1 MRFVIALTLV
11 LPVLAP
17 GPAFAQKA
25 VEVPELDLSGGTPAP
40 KKPARKP
47 KPRAAPARK
56 APRAPP
62 PAPAARAPAV
72 QVPAAEAPAPV
83 QAPPLAPTPVEDQAD
98 RARTLEDR
106 VNDLKEKIF
115 RTKTRLMN
123 LQEMVIGGDI
133 AAGARAVLMHHN
145 EMGSA
150 FVLES
155 AAYSLDGNPV
165 YTKVDQQGDLGR
177 RDEFE
182 VFNGRVAPGNH
193 QLAVKY
199 VYRGHGYG
207 IFTYLDGYRFKVQ
220 SSYDFNVE
228 AGKVTNVRVVA
239 FEKGNFTD
247 DLKDRPAVRY
257 DVDVQLDQADK
268 KAPPR

>member
-1 MRFVIALTLV
+1 MRFLIALTLV

-17 GPAFAQKA
+17 APAFAQKS
-25 VEVPELDLSGGTPAP
+25 VEVPELDLSAGTPAP
-40 KKPARKP
+40 KKAARKP

-56 APRAPP
+56 RAPARAQP
-62 PAPAARAPAV
+62 ARAPASAF
-72 QVPAAEAPAPV
+72 QAPAQAPQPAPAPAGQTAEE
-83 QAPPLAPTPVEDQAD
+83 QAEKV
-98 RARTLEDR
+98 RTLEDR

-133 AAGARAVLMHHN
+133 AAGARAVLLHRN

-165 YTKVDQQGDLGR
+165 YAKADQQGDLGR
-177 RDEFE
+177 REEFE

-207 IFTYLDGYRFKVQ
+207 IFDYLDGYRFKVQ
-220 SSYDFNVE
+220 SSYDFNAE
-228 AGKVTNVRVVA
+228 AGKITNVRVVA

-257 DVDVQLDQADK
+257 DLDVKLDQVGK
-268 KAPPR
+268 KAPPQ

>member
-1 MRFVIALTLV
+1 MRFLIALTLV

-17 GPAFAQKA
+17 APAFAQKS
-25 VEVPELDLSGGTPAP
+25 VEVPELDLSAGTPAP
-40 KKPARKP
+40 KKAARKP

-56 APRAPP
+56 RAPARAPP
-62 PAPAARAPAV
+62 ARAPASAF
-72 QVPAAEAPAPV
+72 QAPAPA
-83 QAPPLAPTPVEDQAD
+83 QAPQPAPAPAGQTAEEQAEKV
-98 RARTLEDR
+98 RTLEDR

-133 AAGARAVLMHHN
+133 AAGARAVLLHRN

-165 YTKVDQQGDLGR
+165 YAKVDRQGDLGR

-207 IFTYLDGYRFKVQ
+207 VFNYLDEYRFKVQ
-220 SSYDFNVE
+220 SSYDFNAE
-228 AGKVTNVRVVA
+228 AGKITNVRVVA

-257 DVDVQLDQADK
+257 DLDVKLDQVGK
-268 KAPPR
+268 KAPPQ